1 MAFVATTVTNVCN
14 TTVYDSRTEL
24 QTCLIFTQFD
34 GSVLCLLPVWRG
46 STAGAAAWRRAV
58 ALLTE
63 MKTNGN
69 YRILSAEL
77 C

>member
-46 STAGAAAWRRAV
+46 STAGAAA
-58 ALLTE
+58 
-63 MKTNGN
+63 
-69 YRILSAEL
+69 
-77 C
+77 